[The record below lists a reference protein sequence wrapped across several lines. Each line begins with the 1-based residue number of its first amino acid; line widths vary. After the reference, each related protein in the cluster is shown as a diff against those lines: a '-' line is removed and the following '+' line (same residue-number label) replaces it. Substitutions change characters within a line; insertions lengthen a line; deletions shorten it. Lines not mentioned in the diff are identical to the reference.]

1 MEMIDKWSDVGWKR
15 PNYPPTKY
23 YQPPVLFKKQTV
35 EKKDEK
41 KTEQPESKK
50 DPNKYIQEEVP
61 ILEPNEE
68 LNQIIS
74 LFKGDIC
81 KMEVDGIQ
89 NAANSGFF
97 KIKKLKTKK
106 VAWVVV

>member
-1 MEMIDKWSDVGWKR
+1 MIDKWSDVGWKC
-15 PNYPPTKY
+15 PTYPPTKY
-23 YQPPVLFKKQTV
+23 YQPPVLFKKQII

-41 KTEQPESKK
+41 KTEPETKK
-50 DPNKYIQEEVP
+50 DPNKYIQEDLP
-61 ILEPNEE
+61 SLEPNDE

-89 NAANSGFF
+89 NAANSGL
-97 KIKKLKTKK
+97 KKKLKKK
-106 VAWVVV
+106 VVWAEVRFYF